1 LKGRYRDSKDINYPF
16 TIEESKLGKNL
27 ELEVDFDGIIE
38 NGYDIIVLN
47 HQPGIGKTTAVMNY
61 IKNKLEENN
70 DFRFFYFTD
79 KHKTI
84 EENISKHFQ
93 TIYVTHWRGFE
104 YFTTYKNAIKLYKD
118 YHLDA
123 KTINESTPIGK
134 NTIGRYTNQFNKAHE
149 YGRVFAPFN
158 YLKGNHF
165 RQIKKNIV
173 FLDENI
179 SQLITFTFDEKITTI
194 VFKAIS
200 NEEGEKWITEL
211 QKRNFHYFMNKDIQK
226 EIIES
231 YKNAILKAYQNEKEN
246 KGLLDLL
253 EKFNPFDFKEFIRL
267 GSIYKW
273 KENSYSFPLYYYGAF
288 DEIIKGTP
296 LVILDASFNENLFS
310 YFLESYNGEIR
321 ELGYGKGFKD
331 LNVYVLKSNHQNPDT
346 VIYRMH
352 PRGAL
357 SKSSV
362 LKYQDETTKN
372 ISGEIKKI
380 IEVFGIENV
389 GIITFKD
396 IAKHVKVLGI
406 DIEYFGNL
414 RGTNIL
420 EGKSVLIVIGAWLP
434 IPPSKPKPEEEKKKQ
449 GLESLIWNN
458 FLIDIKDI
466 SYVEAFAS
474 APQTVI
480 DENKEVKL
488 AEAHISIEKKFK
500 DSDSMA
506 DITEMNPIS
515 MMNMQFYAEAYQAYH
530 RNRGLRNNKII
541 FSFGWFPE
549 PNMLLDKSVKE
560 PFFKYDLRKEFSVEK
575 IFSESDLDRILQPYK
590 DIFNRW
596 KSFILDID
604 DKSKSNTDIANKY
617 KIWRGPAGG
626 PNVPLIEEIRKNIHW
641 KFKEELDKS
650 K

>member
-1 LKGRYRDSKDINYPF
+1 LKGRYRDSEGINYPF
-16 TIEESKLGKNL
+16 VVEESKLGRNL
-27 ELEVDFDGIIE
+27 ELEVDFDSIIDK
-38 NGYDIIVLN
+38 GYNIIILN

-79 KHKTI
+79 KHMTI
-84 EENISKHFQ
+84 KEIISKHFPR
-93 TIYVTHWRGFE
+93 TYVNHWEGFE
-104 YFTTYKNAIKLYKD
+104 HFTSYKEPIKLYKD

-123 KTINESTPIGK
+123 KTIDKITPIGRSTLGAYSSQFVK
-134 NTIGRYTNQFNKAHE
+134 AYEVGRI
-149 YGRVFAPFN
+149 FAPFN
-158 YLKGNHF
+158 YLKSNHF
-165 RQIKKNIV
+165 RKIKKNIV

-179 SQLITFTFDEKITTI
+179 SQLATFALDKETTAK
-194 VFKAIS
+194 VFQLIS
-200 NEEGEKWITEL
+200 NDRSKEWVAKLEK
-211 QKRNFHYFMNKDIQK
+211 KDFYYFMDSDILK

-231 YKNAILKAYQNEKEN
+231 YGNTIIKAYQNKKDNEDI
-246 KGLLDLL
+246 LTTL
-253 EKFNPFDFKEFIRL
+253 ESFNPYDFKEYIRL
-267 GSIYKW
+267 GSLYKW

-288 DEIIKGTP
+288 DEIQKNLP

-321 ELGYGKGFKD
+321 KLGYGEGFKD
-331 LNVYVLKSNHQNPDT
+331 LNVYVLKSNHKNQNT

-362 LKYQDETTKN
+362 LTYQDETTKN
-372 ISGEIKKI
+372 ISAEIKKI

-420 EGKSVLIVIGAWLP
+420 EGKSVLIVIGAWIP
-434 IPPSKPKPEEEKKKQ
+434 IPPSKPKSEEEKKKQ

-480 DENKEVKL
+480 DKNKEVKL

-500 DSDSMA
+500 NSDSMA

-515 MMNMQFYAEAYQAYH
+515 MINMQFYAEAYQAYH

-549 PNMLLDKSVKE
+549 PEMLLDKSIKE
-560 PFFKYDLRKEFSVEK
+560 PFFKYDLRDEFYIEK
-575 IFSESDLDRILQPYK
+575 IFSEDDLDRILQPYK

-617 KIWRGPAGG
+617 KIWKGPAGG
-626 PNVPLIEEIRKNIHW
+626 PNVHLIDGIRKKVHS
-641 KFKEELDKS
+641 KFK
-650 K
+650 